1 MKKST
6 HSNNNKEY
14 EVIFHGGD
22 ILKWLIALPKL
33 EAEFAA
39 KGCLKYIEGREA
51 GTSDREIRHM
61 APNFEKIAINLYNKK
76 VEHDCS
82 QPIHITKFKE
92 LIDEHKWIAYFL
104 RSPTTQLPVVLTPD
118 SAEEF
123 QVPGNDDYNFMV
135 SCLPFLDFENDYP
148 FREMEIDIANH
159 HLSKFELNHIIP
171 EKLVAIL
178 LKNARLTEINI
189 NRAIKDDAIEEA
201 IKNKNDTQTD
211 AEAAEKWEDWIQ
223 SRQDF
228 IKNTTH
234 YQSTDIATEYDKQKT
249 VYIKNLEMVKDL
261 KSSCNII
268 LNNCLGVAPLDVI
281 NTHVKAEE
289 YIEAWQRLKD
299 YHTQSG
305 SYNST
310 EIINAVQNAIF
321 KDDERVE
328 QWVEKMK
335 SMFKNIASVQYLQ
348 TMMELYP
355 NDKTRWRLDD
365 QCMEFNS
372 WDKTDLEI
380 RNGGYRVYLMHATR
394 LNYLMTSLNKNP
406 SNKFKVVIDKFT
418 LEENRTV
425 KGIYNLLIKW
435 NADRENYEYSI
446 KNSSLNNL
454 TVKNSDENTKNN
466 QNNKKRKKEVKICKN
481 HPNSTSHTTSECT
494 MNEKHSKTVENA
506 ESKEKKKIKNNK
518 KNSNDENT
526 TKQSRHCSNCAINNP
541 SLQYTHDLPYCRK
554 PGGPKFHQPSNKN
567 PASNLSPDITNAI
580 NSTLNAAFKVHS
592 DDVKI
597 MLQKAAKG
605 EDF

>member
-1 MKKST
+1 MR
-6 HSNNNKEY
+6 NE
-14 EVIFHGGD
+14 
-22 ILKWLIALPKL
+22 
-33 EAEFAA
+33 
-39 KGCLKYIEGREA
+39 
-51 GTSDREIRHM
+51 
-61 APNFEKIAINLYNKK
+61 
-76 VEHDCS
+76 
-82 QPIHITKFKE
+82 
-92 LIDEHKWIAYFL
+92 
-104 RSPTTQLPVVLTPD
+104 
-118 SAEEF
+118 
-123 QVPGNDDYNFMV
+123 
-135 SCLPFLDFENDYP
+135 
-148 FREMEIDIANH
+148 
-159 HLSKFELNHIIP
+159 
-171 EKLVAIL
+171 
-178 LKNARLTEINI
+178 
-189 NRAIKDDAIEEA
+189 AIEEA
-201 IKNKNDTQTD
+201 IKNKEETQTD
-211 AEAAEKWEDWIQ
+211 EEAAEYWK
-223 SRQDF
+223 DF
-228 IKNTTH
+228 ITSRLEFIKSVTH

-261 KSSCNII
+261 KSSCNVI

-321 KDDERVE
+321 KDEERVE

-355 NDKTRWRLDD
+355 NDKTKWRLDD
-365 QCMEFNS
+365 HCMEFNS

-380 RNGGYRVYLMHATR
+380 RNGGYTVYLMHATR
-394 LNYLMTSLNKNP
+394 LNYLVTSLNKNP

-446 KNSSLNNL
+446 KNSSINNL

-466 QNNKKRKKEVKICKN
+466 KKRKKEVKFCKN
-481 HPNSTSHTTSECT
+481 HPKSTSHNTSECT
-494 MNEKHSKTVENA
+494 TKEIHSKTIENA
-506 ESKEKKKIKNNK
+506 ESKDKKKKYS
-518 KNSNDENT
+518 KNSKNTTNDETT

-541 SLQYTHDLPYCRK
+541 DLQHTHDLAYCRK
-554 PGGPKFHQPSNKN
+554 PGGPKFHQPSNKI

-580 NSTLNAAFKVHS
+580 NSTLNAAFKEHS
-592 DDVKI
+592 DNVKT

>member
-1 MKKST
+1 
-6 HSNNNKEY
+6 
-14 EVIFHGGD
+14 
-22 ILKWLIALPKL
+22 
-33 EAEFAA
+33 
-39 KGCLKYIEGREA
+39 
-51 GTSDREIRHM
+51 
-61 APNFEKIAINLYNKK
+61 
-76 VEHDCS
+76 
-82 QPIHITKFKE
+82 
-92 LIDEHKWIAYFL
+92 
-104 RSPTTQLPVVLTPD
+104 
-118 SAEEF
+118 
-123 QVPGNDDYNFMV
+123 
-135 SCLPFLDFENDYP
+135 
-148 FREMEIDIANH
+148 
-159 HLSKFELNHIIP
+159 
-171 EKLVAIL
+171 
-178 LKNARLTEINI
+178 
-189 NRAIKDDAIEEA
+189 
-201 IKNKNDTQTD
+201 
-211 AEAAEKWEDWIQ
+211 
-223 SRQDF
+223 
-228 IKNTTH
+228 
-234 YQSTDIATEYDKQKT
+234 
-249 VYIKNLEMVKDL
+249 
-261 KSSCNII
+261 
-268 LNNCLGVAPLDVI
+268 
-281 NTHVKAEE
+281 
-289 YIEAWQRLKD
+289 
-299 YHTQSG
+299 
-305 SYNST
+305 
-310 EIINAVQNAIF
+310 
-321 KDDERVE
+321 
-328 QWVEKMK
+328 
-335 SMFKNIASVQYLQ
+335 
-348 TMMELYP
+348 MELYP

-380 RNGGYRVYLMHATR
+380 RNGGYTVYLMHATR